1 MQETLLMLRVN
12 DCWTFEVNFEPTG
25 QMCCLSGGTRGETQG
40 ETLGAVGPSPPVK
53 IKQDTALITGGII

>member
-1 MQETLLMLRVN
+1 MPRVN

-25 QMCCLSGGTRGETQG
+25 RMCCLSGGTLG

-53 IKQDTALITGGII
+53 LKQDTDLITGGLI